1 MIWGMKQEVRL
12 IKVNSSETE
21 TLKDYIQELYTF
33 ESKSEEMKNIE
44 AGVRSLMK
52 NEAMAAPFFIKL
64 GDERVGYVILT
75 KYHSVEKGGLTV
87 FIDELFVDEKAR
99 RHGIGKKVMP
109 EIIEI
114 AKGWGA
120 KTLWAQTEHYNEA
133 AQAFFRHE
141 GFVRNRNY
149 NYEKPLL

>member
-1 MIWGMKQEVRL
+1 M
-12 IKVNSSETE
+12 
-21 TLKDYIQELYTF
+21 
-33 ESKSEEMKNIE
+33 
-44 AGVRSLMK
+44 
-52 NEAMAAPFFIKL
+52 
-64 GDERVGYVILT
+64 T

-87 FIDELFVDEKAR
+87 FIDELYVDEKAR

-109 EIIEI
+109 QIFEI
-114 AKGWGA
+114 ARNWGA

-149 NYEKPLL
+149 NYEKPL